1 VRRTW
6 APIGRTPVL
15 KQPFNWKRLS
25 AIGIIRYA
33 LASER
38 AGVLLSLRPGTVDSG
53 WVVSRL
59 RSLRGHLPGRAVL
72 LWDGLPAHRS
82 LTTKQFLHTAKAWLR
97 VEPLPAYAPELNPV
111 EPLWASLSGRELAN
125 LCPDTV
131 GELAHHV
138 RHGMARIRGNRSLV
152 LAFLK
157 HSGLFPE
164 LSP

>member
-1 VRRTW
+1 LT
-6 APIGRTPVL
+6 
-15 KQPFNWKRLS
+15 QPFNWKRLS
-25 AIGIIRYA
+25 AIGIVGYA
-33 LASER
+33 PR
-38 AGVLLSLRPGTVDSG
+38 TGQTGIFFSLRPGNVDRP
-53 WVVSRL
+53 WVISSL
-59 RSLRGHLPGRAVL
+59 RSLRRHVRSQVVL

-82 LTTKQFLHTAKAWLR
+82 TETTGFLETQGAWLQ

-111 EPLWASLSGRELAN
+111 ELMWANLSSRELAN

-138 RHGMARIRGNRSLV
+138 RRGVARIRRNAHLG
-152 LAFLK
+152 LAFLG